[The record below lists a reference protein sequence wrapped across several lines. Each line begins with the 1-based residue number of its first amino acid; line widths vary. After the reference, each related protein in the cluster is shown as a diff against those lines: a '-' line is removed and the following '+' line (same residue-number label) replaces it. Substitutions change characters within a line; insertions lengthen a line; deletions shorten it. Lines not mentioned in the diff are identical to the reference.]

1 MRRHYLDNI
10 RWITVGLVV
19 LYQVIFMYN
28 GVVTAGVI
36 GPFWEI
42 QYQDAVQ
49 YLLYPW
55 FMVLL
60 FLVSGMCARY
70 YLEGHTDRE
79 FLAGRTRKL
88 LVPSTIGL
96 FVFWWI
102 QGYFNMAFSHVF
114 DQSWEKVPKAVG
126 YLIMVLSG
134 VGILWYI
141 QVLWVLSALLVLLR
155 KIEKDRLYAFGE
167 KAALPVLFL
176 LVIPVWG
183 AAQILNTPV
192 ICVYRFGIYGICFLL
207 GYYVFSHEK
216 VTDRLACVSVPLAAA
231 AVVLAV
237 FYVRYYFGEN
247 YAEEPVVNS
256 PFSILYGWTVCLA
269 VLGGMKRWGN
279 RTSRKTAWLSKKSYG
294 LYLFHYLALS
304 AAAYF
309 LDRYTKVTGVAAY
322 LLSGIAA
329 YAGGYLLYELIKRIP
344 VIRWCVIGEKKER
357 NDVPASRSLHRETGA
372 GLIAEVFDVTLDE
385 LVNYEGGETRL
396 PFPPK
401 GKHAFGMVKV
411 GEKGQI
417 VIPAKARKIF
427 DIKPGDVL
435 MVLGDEEQ
443 GIALLKEQ
451 DFMAM
456 VQAMRH
462 MET

>member
-19 LYQVIFMYN
+19 LYHVIFMYN
-28 GVVTAGVI
+28 SVVTAGVI

-42 QYQDAVQ
+42 EYQDAVQ

-70 YLEGHTDRE
+70 YLEGHSDWE

-141 QVLWVLSALLVLLR
+141 QVLWVLSVLLVLLR

-167 KAALPVLFL
+167 KAVLPVLFL

-279 RTSRKTAWLSKKSYG
+279 RTSRKTEWLSKKSYG

-304 AAAYF
+304 AVAYF

-357 NDVPASRSLHRETGA
+357 
-372 GLIAEVFDVTLDE
+372 
-385 LVNYEGGETRL
+385 
-396 PFPPK
+396 
-401 GKHAFGMVKV
+401 KH
-411 GEKGQI
+411 
-417 VIPAKARKIF
+417 
-427 DIKPGDVL
+427 
-435 MVLGDEEQ
+435 
-443 GIALLKEQ
+443 
-451 DFMAM
+451 
-456 VQAMRH
+456 VQR
-462 MET
+462 

>member
-1 MRRHYLDNI
+1 M
-10 RWITVGLVV
+10 
-19 LYQVIFMYN
+19 
-28 GVVTAGVI
+28 
-36 GPFWEI
+36 
-42 QYQDAVQ
+42 
-49 YLLYPW
+49 
-55 FMVLL
+55 
-60 FLVSGMCARY
+60 
-70 YLEGHTDRE
+70 
-79 FLAGRTRKL
+79 
-88 LVPSTIGL
+88 
-96 FVFWWI
+96 
-102 QGYFNMAFSHVF
+102 
-114 DQSWEKVPKAVG
+114 
-126 YLIMVLSG
+126 
-134 VGILWYI
+134 
-141 QVLWVLSALLVLLR
+141 
-155 KIEKDRLYAFGE
+155 EKDRLYAFGE

-207 GYYVFSHEK
+207 GYYVFSHKK
-216 VTDRLACVSVPLAAA
+216 VTDRLACVSVPLATA

-279 RTSRKTAWLSKKSYG
+279 RTSQKTEWLSKKSYG

-357 NDVPASRSLHRETGA
+357 
-372 GLIAEVFDVTLDE
+372 
-385 LVNYEGGETRL
+385 
-396 PFPPK
+396 
-401 GKHAFGMVKV
+401 KHV
-411 GEKGQI
+411 
-417 VIPAKARKIF
+417 
-427 DIKPGDVL
+427 
-435 MVLGDEEQ
+435 Q
-443 GIALLKEQ
+443 G
-451 DFMAM
+451 
-456 VQAMRH
+456 
-462 MET
+462 

>member
-19 LYQVIFMYN
+19 LYHVIFMYN

-36 GPFWEI
+36 GPFWEV

-126 YLIMVLSG
+126 YLIMILSG

-141 QVLWVLSALLVLLR
+141 QVLWVLSVLLVLLR

-216 VTDRLACVSVPLAAA
+216 VTDRLAC
-231 AVVLAV
+231 
-237 FYVRYYFGEN
+237 
-247 YAEEPVVNS
+247 
-256 PFSILYGWTVCLA
+256 
-269 VLGGMKRWGN
+269 
-279 RTSRKTAWLSKKSYG
+279 
-294 LYLFHYLALS
+294 
-304 AAAYF
+304 
-309 LDRYTKVTGVAAY
+309 
-322 LLSGIAA
+322 
-329 YAGGYLLYELIKRIP
+329 
-344 VIRWCVIGEKKER
+344 
-357 NDVPASRSLHRETGA
+357 ASRLQP
-372 GLIAEVFDVTLDE
+372 
-385 LVNYEGGETRL
+385 RL
-396 PFPPK
+396 WCWQFFMCGIIL
-401 GKHAFGMVKV
+401 GKIM
-411 GEKGQI
+411 Q
-417 VIPAKARKIF
+417 RS
-427 DIKPGDVL
+427 
-435 MVLGDEEQ
+435 
-443 GIALLKEQ
+443 
-451 DFMAM
+451 
-456 VQAMRH
+456 RW
-462 MET
+462 

>member
-19 LYQVIFMYN
+19 LYHVIFMYN

-36 GPFWEI
+36 GPFWEV

-70 YLEGHTDRE
+70 YLEGHSDRE

-114 DQSWEKVPKAVG
+114 DQSWEKVPKAAG

-141 QVLWVLSALLVLLR
+141 QVLWVLSVLLVLLR
-155 KIEKDRLYAFGE
+155 KIEKERLYAFGE

-192 ICVYRFGIYGICFLL
+192 ICVYRFGIYGICYLL

-216 VTDRLACVSVPLAAA
+216 VIDRLARVSVPLAAA

-279 RTSRKTAWLSKKSYG
+279 RTSQKTEWLSKKSYG

-309 LDRYTKVTGVAAY
+309 LDRYTKVTGGAAY

-329 YAGGYLLYELIKRIP
+329 CAGGYLLYELIKRIP

-357 NDVPASRSLHRETGA
+357 
-372 GLIAEVFDVTLDE
+372 
-385 LVNYEGGETRL
+385 
-396 PFPPK
+396 
-401 GKHAFGMVKV
+401 KHV
-411 GEKGQI
+411 
-417 VIPAKARKIF
+417 
-427 DIKPGDVL
+427 
-435 MVLGDEEQ
+435 Q
-443 GIALLKEQ
+443 G
-451 DFMAM
+451 
-456 VQAMRH
+456 
-462 MET
+462 

>member
-19 LYQVIFMYN
+19 LYHVIFMYN

-36 GPFWEI
+36 GPFWEV

-114 DQSWEKVPKAVG
+114 DQSWEKVPKAVE
-126 YLIMVLSG
+126 YLIMILSG

-141 QVLWVLSALLVLLR
+141 QVLWVLSVLLVLLR
-155 KIEKDRLYAFGE
+155 KIEKDRLYA
-167 KAALPVLFL
+167 
-176 LVIPVWG
+176 
-183 AAQILNTPV
+183 PV

-216 VTDRLACVSVPLAAA
+216 VTDRLACVSVPLATA

-294 LYLFHYLALS
+294 LSLFHYLALS
-304 AAAYF
+304 AAADF

-357 NDVPASRSLHRETGA
+357 
-372 GLIAEVFDVTLDE
+372 
-385 LVNYEGGETRL
+385 
-396 PFPPK
+396 
-401 GKHAFGMVKV
+401 KH
-411 GEKGQI
+411 
-417 VIPAKARKIF
+417 
-427 DIKPGDVL
+427 
-435 MVLGDEEQ
+435 
-443 GIALLKEQ
+443 
-451 DFMAM
+451 
-456 VQAMRH
+456 VQR
-462 MET
+462 